1 MWCGARVGEG
11 ACGGR
16 APFTRQR
23 SPSRSRPRGTFV
35 GGLRFSLLLP
45 RAFVQTT
52 VRLSLRL
59 PFVWQLLEPF
69 HDRLAVLVTE
79 LLLQQPLELRR
90 PK

>member
-1 MWCGARVGEG
+1 VRARVG
-11 ACGGR
+11 AALPSHGR
-16 APFTRQR
+16 DHHPDRVHEE
-23 SPSRSRPRGTFV
+23 PFV